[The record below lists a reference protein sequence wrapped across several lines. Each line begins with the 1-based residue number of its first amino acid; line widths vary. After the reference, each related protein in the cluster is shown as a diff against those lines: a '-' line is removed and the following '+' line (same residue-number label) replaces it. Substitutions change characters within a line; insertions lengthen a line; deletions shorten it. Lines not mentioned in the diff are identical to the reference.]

1 MSNALLEA
9 MSYSSACI
17 TTNYDGASDVI
28 ENQKDGVIV
37 PLNNVNEL
45 ACSMLEIYNNKNKRH
60 SLGVEAKKKIINK
73 FNNSLVIEKWVSLIK
88 DS

>member
-1 MSNALLEA
+1 
-9 MSYSSACI
+9 
-17 TTNYDGASDVI
+17 
-28 ENQKDGVIV
+28 
-37 PLNNVNEL
+37 
-45 ACSMLEIYNNKNKRH
+45 MLEIYNNKNKRH